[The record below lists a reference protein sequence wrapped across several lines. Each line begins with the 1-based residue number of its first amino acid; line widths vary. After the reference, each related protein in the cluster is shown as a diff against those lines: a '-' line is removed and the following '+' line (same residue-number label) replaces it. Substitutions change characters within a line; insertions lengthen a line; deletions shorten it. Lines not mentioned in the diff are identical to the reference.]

1 MLMPTQVAEAALFM
15 AGIGPNAALEELI
28 LLPAGGVL

>member
-1 MLMPTQVAEAALFM
+1 VAEAALLM
-15 AGIGPNAALEELI
+15 AGIGSNAALEELT